1 MQKESFTRWQ
11 STTIQELG
19 YSTNLILALSTA
31 SLGFAFALARDGDFQ
46 THCWAKTL
54 SSVSLLL
61 FPLSICLGI
70 AVALNRLYDFRKTT
84 HIARDREDWLS
95 EGVSDID
102 SRLSERRAQVRR
114 LGERT
119 WLLFYGQ
126 VAAFSVAVLLLTIGL
141 GIAYRSKLF

>member
-1 MQKESFTRWQ
+1 MHKESFTRWQ
-11 STTIQELG
+11 STTIQQLG
-19 YSTNLILALSTA
+19 YTTNLILALSTA

-54 SSVSLLL
+54 STMSLFL
-61 FPLSICLGI
+61 FALSICLGI
-70 AVALNRLYDFRKTT
+70 AVALNRLSDFRKTT
-84 HIARDREDWLS
+84 LIAHDREDWRS

-102 SRLSERRAQVRR
+102 SRLSARRAQVRR
-114 LGERT
+114 LGNRT

-126 VAAFSVAVLLLTIGL
+126 VAAFCVAILLLIIGL